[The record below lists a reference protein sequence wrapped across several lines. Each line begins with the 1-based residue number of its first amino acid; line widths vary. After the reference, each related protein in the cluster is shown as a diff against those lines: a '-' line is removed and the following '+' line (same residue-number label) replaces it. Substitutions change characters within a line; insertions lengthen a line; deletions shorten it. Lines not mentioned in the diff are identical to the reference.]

1 MNELRGKMS
10 ASQEFREIM
19 SKYKPQHQ
27 IMRSQSRSRFMI
39 ASMYK
44 LQMISGLCI
53 ASVYKVQMISG
64 FMY

>member
-1 MNELRGKMS
+1 
-10 ASQEFREIM
+10 
-19 SKYKPQHQ
+19 
-27 IMRSQSRSRFMI
+27 MI

>member
-10 ASQEFREIM
+10 ASQEFKIQT
-19 SKYKPQHQ
+19 S
-27 IMRSQSRSRFMI
+27 
-39 ASMYK
+39 ASNNRKAKVEADLWIDSVYI